1 MLLKSCKLCG
11 KVFNY
16 EGGPVKICPDCFRRI
31 EDVYSR
37 SHEYLRDNDD
47 ENFDV
52 VQLSD
57 AIGADARDVQE
68 LVEMGWLDRD
78 LRLYKSGR
86 MRHNL
91 DAEILQDSPHKIF
104 NINNDDDK
112 KRHKQTSYGGEIY
125 QRRPRW
131 H

>member
-1 MLLKSCKLCG
+1 MLKSCKLCG

-16 EGGPVKICPDCFRRI
+16 EGGPIKVCLDCFRRI

-37 SHEYLRDNDD
+37 SHEYLRDND
-47 ENFDV
+47 EEKFDF
-52 VQLSD
+52 VQLSE
-57 AIGADARDVQE
+57 AIGADPRDVQE

-78 LRLYKSGR
+78 LSLYKR
-86 MRHNL
+86 NRIRRNL
-91 DAEILQDSPHKIF
+91 DVENLHDSLQKSL
-104 NINNDDDK
+104 NSNNDDDK

-131 H
+131 R